1 MREEKPEVKELNETE
16 LEIFNGGGET
26 GLSAVGNEFVG
37 GPGSNKA
44 RGKA

>member
-1 MREEKPEVKELNETE
+1 MRDEKPEVKELNETE
-16 LEIFNGGGET
+16 LEIFNGGGEAA
-26 GLSAVGNEFVG
+26 SNEFFA